1 MHIEYIKKLYVRPI
15 PNTWKAPESDNKP
28 GLLIRKVKNTAMWQ
42 RNEPHRLEIKK
53 KKKLNNTMKR
63 QFPFMTANGQPEN
76 KDIHFS
82 PVTMFFFI
90 LWLNCG
96 HTAGV

>member
-53 KKKLNNTMKR
+53 KK
-63 QFPFMTANGQPEN
+63 
-76 KDIHFS
+76 
-82 PVTMFFFI
+82 
-90 LWLNCG
+90 
-96 HTAGV
+96 